1 MEIDIGDS
9 FYLRTTR
16 SKEKE
21 TVTVVYSV
29 YTDCKR
35 RRQ

>member
-9 FYLRTTR
+9 FYLRTTL

-21 TVTVVYSV
+21 TVTVVCSV
-29 YTDCKR
+29 YPDCNR